1 MAQKV
6 VKIRMPTSI
15 STTVSKKAGFS
26 LLEILIA
33 LALVTIMFSLVG
45 SYNYTQRQE
54 VEDLLGKLDQSIG
67 TLIDESTVK
76 HRMTRIRIDLDETPQ
91 KVHFEY
97 AQRHDMT
104 IDLELL
110 EDKTKLTDSERER
123 LKKKMT
129 LTIISQESL
138 ILKGGSL
145 EVSDRVRILGVGL
158 VEQRV
163 FVNSGSPSGLFFPN
177 GEKDPAVIF
186 LTTDSE
192 IHYLSISPFG
202 FKIDKNL
209 EKINSLTLPEEEL
222 FEEEVL
228 DQTKEIFEEISK

>member
-1 MAQKV
+1 
-6 VKIRMPTSI
+6 MPTSI

-76 HRMTRIRIDLDETPQ
+76 HRMTRIRIDLDDTPQ

-123 LKKKMT
+123 LKKKEDDFNNNFSR
-129 LTIISQESL
+129 ISDLE
-138 ILKGGSL
+138 GGSL

-163 FVNSGSPSGLFFPN
+163 FVSSGSPSVYFFPN

-186 LTTDSE
+186 LATDSE